1 MMEGFD
7 FHAYWRS
14 LDFEER
20 KQFVSDVG
28 STLAYVH
35 HLSLRNKIPRKP
47 LMERLFTALKQ
58 RQVIDDKGALLSFFY
73 AR

>member
-1 MMEGFD
+1 MEEFD
-7 FHAYWRS
+7 FHAYWRG
-14 LDFEER
+14 LDLEER
-20 KQFVSDVG
+20 KQFAKDVG
-28 STLAYVH
+28 STQAYIH

-47 LMERLFTALKQ
+47 LMERLFSALKQ